1 MNGSGSD
8 AAAATISSR
17 PTTATVRGV
26 RMPCASR
33 AAYWAT
39 LLISSCRARLPLS
52 TRRSWRSSHAS
63 TAAAY
68 SGPNRWSRVWDEAL
82 IRL

>member
-1 MNGSGSD
+1 MNGVVID
-8 AAAATISSR
+8 DDAATISSR

-33 AAYWAT
+33 AAYCAT
-39 LLISSCRARLPLS
+39 LLISSCSARLPLS
-52 TRRSWRSSHAS
+52 TRRPWRSSHAS